1 MAKHKVDELE
11 DALLDAAV
19 ALAEGRL
26 LTCDEP
32 RWPKGEYKR
41 LRKEFGG
48 RHVVRWYAREGED
61 ADGPE
66 TAEVGGW
73 EPIDNWGSPS
83 TDWEHGGPIIERER
97 IDISAPEEWSDDERW
112 YAGMY
117 QGKDAQHS
125 HMKHEA
131 RGPTPLI
138 AAMRAYVA
146 SKFGEEV
153 ELP

>member
-1 MAKHKVDELE
+1 MKHKVAELE
-11 DALLDAAV
+11 GALLDWAV
-19 ALAEGRL
+19 GKADGLQLHDPGGFYMHPEG
-26 LTCDEP
+26 
-32 RWPKGEYKR
+32 WPHEGKGEP
-41 LRKEFGG
+41 LP
-48 RHVVRWYAREGED
+48 W
-61 ADGPE
+61 
-66 TAEVGGW
+66 
-73 EPIDNWGSPS
+73 SPS
-83 TDWEHGGPIIERER
+83 TLWEVGGPIIERER

-131 RGPTPLI
+131 RGATPLI

-146 SKFGEEV
+146 SKFGEEI